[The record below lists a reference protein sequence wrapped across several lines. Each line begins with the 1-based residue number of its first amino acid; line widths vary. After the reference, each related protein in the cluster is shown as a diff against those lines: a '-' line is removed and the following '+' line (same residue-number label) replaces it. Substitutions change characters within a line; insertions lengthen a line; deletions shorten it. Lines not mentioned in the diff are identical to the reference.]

1 MSLLSPLIGYFVPIA
16 SAQTIPTFPA
26 SSTTA
31 VVDATSDQ
39 LITSLTFVLQT
50 IAPYAIAVG
59 AMVMVAWFLVYLFKR
74 WGN

>member
-1 MSLLSPLIGYFVPIA
+1 MNFILSLFSIPSA
-16 SAQTIPTFPA
+16 AAQTVPTWPA

-74 WGN
+74 WGH